1 MAKKAK
7 LLEQLGKNIKN
18 IQIND
23 DNFNVEEI
31 DVEVLKEIKEKLRE
45 TITDYR
51 EDISYHPLENS
62 IMITFLGLMAN
73 CNEWTEIR
81 EFAVLHHEW
90 FKLFLDLTY
99 DIPSLSTIKRCIS
112 VVDPSELEEV
122 CIEMIINKITQLQ
135 ELLDVKTEGKEIV
148 AYDGKVCRGSK
159 REETKD
165 GKVKPLNAMTAFNVT
180 KDISLGT
187 KFIEDKTNEI
197 PTGPE
202 LIKHLDLTNTISTF
216 DALNTQEE
224 IIKAIVEKGGD
235 YVGALKGNQHSTFDD
250 VVSYFSDDKLYN
262 YAYNKCHYEETEK
275 LHNQIEKRTYIMN
288 DDIDYL
294 NKDKWKNLKSVGIC
308 KKEVIKN
315 DVKQVEIRYY
325 ITSLEL
331 KCLNDFKRAVREEW
345 GIENNLH
352 WHLDVTFKED
362 ANTTMNK
369 NAQANLNILRKLCLN
384 ILKLVKPMYNKSLK
398 LIRFRI
404 GQNFEEEIINIFR
417 CLNINKLKEITQK
430 TK

>member
-135 ELLDVKTEGKEIV
+135 ELLDVKIEEKEIV
-148 AYDGKVCRGSK
+148 AYDGKVCRG
-159 REETKD
+159 
-165 GKVKPLNAMTAFNVT
+165 
-180 KDISLGT
+180 
-187 KFIEDKTNEI
+187 
-197 PTGPE
+197 
-202 LIKHLDLTNTISTF
+202 
-216 DALNTQEE
+216 
-224 IIKAIVEKGGD
+224 
-235 YVGALKGNQHSTFDD
+235 
-250 VVSYFSDDKLYN
+250 
-262 YAYNKCHYEETEK
+262 
-275 LHNQIEKRTYIMN
+275 
-288 DDIDYL
+288 
-294 NKDKWKNLKSVGIC
+294 
-308 KKEVIKN
+308 
-315 DVKQVEIRYY
+315 
-325 ITSLEL
+325 
-331 KCLNDFKRAVREEW
+331 
-345 GIENNLH
+345 
-352 WHLDVTFKED
+352 
-362 ANTTMNK
+362 
-369 NAQANLNILRKLCLN
+369 
-384 ILKLVKPMYNKSLK
+384 
-398 LIRFRI
+398 
-404 GQNFEEEIINIFR
+404 
-417 CLNINKLKEITQK
+417 
-430 TK
+430 